1 MQIERR
7 QQTRYQVN
15 DDAFAIINPEPV
27 KLVPILDIAMDGIG
41 VYVNNQDKWLK
52 NATKIEIM
60 VADCSFYLEN
70 IPFKPISDSK
80 ALPTNATNLLD
91 GRRCSL
97 KFGRLT
103 PSQKS
108 ELKYFIRNYTQGGV
122 FWQIR
127 QKTRN
132 RSSSIFMPIGVHP
145 AGNWIKSLSITRMS
159 SSFLKMIL
167 SW

>member
-1 MQIERR
+1 MQNERR
-7 QQTRYQVN
+7 QHTRYRVN

-27 KLVPILDIAMDGIG
+27 KLVPILDIAIDGIG
-41 VYVNNQDKWLK
+41 VYVNNEDKWLK

-70 IPFKPISDSK
+70 LPFESISDSK
-80 ALPTNATNLLD
+80 ALPASSTNILD

-108 ELKYFIRNYTQGGV
+108 QLKYFIRNYTQGGA
-122 FWQIR
+122 FWRVRHRISKLLQP
-127 QKTRN
+127 
-132 RSSSIFMPIGVHP
+132 F
-145 AGNWIKSLSITRMS
+145 RMNKQTAPS
-159 SSFLKMIL
+159 CHTGMWQNLQRPTT
-167 SW
+167 